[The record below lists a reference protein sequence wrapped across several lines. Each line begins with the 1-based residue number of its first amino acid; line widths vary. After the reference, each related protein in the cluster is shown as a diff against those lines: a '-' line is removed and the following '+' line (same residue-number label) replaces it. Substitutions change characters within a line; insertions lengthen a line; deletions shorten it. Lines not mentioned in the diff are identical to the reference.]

1 MRLLSW
7 RTDDDFELTT
17 FDDESLPPYA
27 ILSHTWADSQ
37 EVTFAD
43 LEAGIGKEKAGY
55 AKLRFCGQRAAKDN
69 LKYFWVDT
77 CCINKATSD
86 EISTAINSM
95 FRWYRRAV
103 KCYVFLSDVALPDN
117 VTDPKL
123 YPITWGNAFQN
134 SRWFTRGWTLQE
146 LLAPASV
153 EFFSKEGRPLGN
165 KISLEREIHETTQI
179 PLEVLRGQRLLSQI
193 SVNERMSWAVRRK
206 TTIKEDK
213 AYCLLGIFGVFMPL
227 IYGEGE
233 DHAFLRLK
241 EEVQKLGARDKQGS
255 GVGEDHTFLRLNE
268 EVQKLAVRD
277 KQDSREAQSTIS
289 T

>member
-1 MRLLSW
+1 MRLLSC
-7 RTDDDFELTT
+7 RTKDDFELTT

-37 EVTFAD
+37 EEVTYD
-43 LEAGIGKEKAGY
+43 ELVAGIGKEKAGY
-55 AKLRFCGQRAAKDN
+55 AKLRFCGERAAKDD

-86 EISTAINSM
+86 ELGTAINSM
-95 FRWYRRAV
+95 FRWYQRAA
-103 KCYVFLSDVALPDN
+103 KCYVFLSDVAVPYH
-117 VTDPKL
+117 VTDPQL
-123 YPITWGNAFQN
+123 YRITWENAFRK

-153 EFFSKEGRPLGN
+153 EFFSKEGRPLGS
-165 KISLEREIHETTQI
+165 KISLEQEVHETTQI
-179 PLEVLRGQRLLSQI
+179 PFEVLRGQRLSKI
-193 SVNERMSWAVRRK
+193 SVDKRMSWAARRK
-206 TTIKEDK
+206 TTMKEDK

-241 EEVQKLGARDKQGS
+241 EEVQKLAARDKQGS
-255 GVGEDHTFLRLNE
+255 GD
-268 EVQKLAVRD
+268 
-277 KQDSREAQSTIS
+277 AQNTAST
-289 T
+289 